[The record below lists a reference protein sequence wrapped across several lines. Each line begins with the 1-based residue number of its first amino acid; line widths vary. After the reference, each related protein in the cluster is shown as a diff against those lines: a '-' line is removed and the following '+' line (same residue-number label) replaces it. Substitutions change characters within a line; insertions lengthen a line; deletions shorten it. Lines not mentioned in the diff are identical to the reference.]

1 MESEKQTS
9 QGQNVN
15 MNDAFNEAFRLI
27 GDVMKASVGSMVE
40 TLQESPNN
48 NERVD
53 LVNAYRQEEMNWYDA
68 SGIAENAFR
77 TTTQNL
83 WYLHYLNKKRLQRLG
98 LNVKYNKMRPMNYRV
113 YGSDSKYPDFSYEY
127 DGKNRLVTI
136 KDKMYYQKA
145 YFEGDRLVWEDKG
158 TGQEGKYY
166 LIQSKT
172 EEGRCI
178 CPNCGNEDD
187 IQKFLDGC
195 DYCQTKFRIEDF
207 DQKISSVYMPG
218 DNTYD
223 RDASTYK
230 KYFQAK
236 YIPLI
241 FLVMIFMPVLFLFLP
256 LLLVGYVV
264 YSISASSKAMKDSKE
279 FGPIKTNETIEKIKV
294 NDNSFSNEVFISNIT
309 NKLTSIFYAD
319 TKDEI
324 QIFAQCDLSGLL
336 QESSRVIDC
345 KLLECS
351 LLDYKADDIYEHL
364 DVRAVVK
371 LAIYDQN
378 RVHHEKSLLY
388 MTMLREKKA
397 IEQSL
402 NDVNVYH
409 CKHCGA
415 SVSLLNGGVCE
426 YCGNSVDLK
435 AYDWVIESLK
445 VVPEEEKR
453 A

>member
-1 MESEKQTS
+1 METEKQTS

-15 MNDAFNEAFRLI
+15 MNEVFDEAFRVF
-27 GDVMKASVGSMVE
+27 GDIMKSSVDSMVE
-40 TLQESPNN
+40 AAQESPKNT
-48 NERVD
+48 ERVD
-53 LVNAYRQEEMNWYDA
+53 LVNAYKQEEMNWYNA
-68 SGIAENAFR
+68 PGIAENAFR

-98 LNVKYNKMRPMNYRV
+98 LNVKYNKMRPMNYKV
-113 YGSDSKYPDFSYEY
+113 YGSDSKYPDFSYAY

-136 KDKMYYQKA
+136 KDRMHYQKT
-145 YFEGDRLVWEDKG
+145 YCQGDVVVWEDRG
-158 TGQEGKYY
+158 TGQEGEYY

-207 DQKISSVYMPG
+207 EQKISSVYTPG
-218 DNTYD
+218 DNTYN
-223 RDASTYK
+223 RDADTFK

-236 YIPLI
+236 YIPFIFLAVVALPFLI
-241 FLVMIFMPVLFLFLP
+241 FLFP
-256 LLLVGYVV
+256 LLVIGYAI
-264 YSISASSKAMKDSKE
+264 YSINAGTKSMKDSAK
-279 FGPIKTNETIEKIKV
+279 FGPAKTAETIRKIKE
-294 NDNSFSNEVFISNIT
+294 NDELFSKEAFISNIT

-388 MTMLREKKA
+388 MTMLRERKA

-435 AYDWVIESLK
+435 AYDWVIEGL
-445 VVPEEEKR
+445 VVAPEEKK